1 MVEKGVKKRCFGE
14 KSHKTALVAERV
26 GFEPTGRLITD
37 QTISSPCCY
46 PDFGRRQEIMT
57 EITGA

>member
-26 GFEPTGRLITD
+26 GFEPTDG
-37 QTISSPCCY
+37 
-46 PDFGRRQEIMT
+46 F
-57 EITGA
+57 